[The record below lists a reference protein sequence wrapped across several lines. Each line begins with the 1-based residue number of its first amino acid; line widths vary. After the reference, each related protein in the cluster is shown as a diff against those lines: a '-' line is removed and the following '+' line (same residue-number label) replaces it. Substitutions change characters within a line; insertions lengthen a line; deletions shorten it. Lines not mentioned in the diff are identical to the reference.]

1 MYMEEVLSIP
11 IPKEIKVRLEE
22 YKDFDWKNYLVDVL
36 KRRLK
41 EFEVQNL
48 LSDIDR
54 VNERLETSE
63 IPSWRL
69 IREERDARSFHLCKH
84 HSQG

>member
-1 MYMEEVLSIP
+1 MEEILSIP
-11 IPKEIKVRLEE
+11 IPKEIKSRLEE
-22 YKDFDWKNYLVDVL
+22 YKDFDWKQYLIEVL

-69 IREERDARSFHLCKH
+69 IREERDARS
-84 HSQG
+84 

>member
-1 MYMEEVLSIP
+1 MEEILSIP

-22 YKDFDWKNYLVDVL
+22 YKDFDWKQYLIEVL
-36 KRRLK
+36 KRRLN

-63 IPSWRL
+63 IPSWKL
-69 IREERDARSFHLCKH
+69 IREERDARS
-84 HSQG
+84 

>member
-1 MYMEEVLSIP
+1 MEEILSIP

-22 YKDFDWKNYLVDVL
+22 YKDFDWKQYLIEVL

-63 IPSWRL
+63 IPSWKL
-69 IREERDARSFHLCKH
+69 IREERDARS
-84 HSQG
+84 

>member
-1 MYMEEVLSIP
+1 MEEILSIP
-11 IPKEIKVRLEE
+11 IPKEIKARLEE
-22 YKDFDWKNYLVDVL
+22 YKDFDWKKYLIEVL

-69 IREERDARSFHLCKH
+69 IREERDARS
-84 HSQG
+84 

>member
-1 MYMEEVLSIP
+1 MEEILSIP

-22 YKDFDWKNYLVDVL
+22 YKDFDWKQYLIEVL

-41 EFEVQNL
+41 DFEVQNL

-63 IPSWRL
+63 IPSWKL
-69 IREERDARSFHLCKH
+69 IREERDARS
-84 HSQG
+84 